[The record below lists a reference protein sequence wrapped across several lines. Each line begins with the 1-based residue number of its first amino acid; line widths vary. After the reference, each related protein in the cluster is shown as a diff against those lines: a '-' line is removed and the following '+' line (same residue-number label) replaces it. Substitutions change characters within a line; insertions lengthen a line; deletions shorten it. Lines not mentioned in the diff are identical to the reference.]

1 MKRPE
6 NDKWLDEAL
15 SETISSEKPG
25 TNFEEWKQKHPEAVE
40 MLTSRIDKGA
50 SASPSP
56 LSIRKIIMKS
66 PITKLAAAAVI
77 VVVVLGLFEF
87 IGTGSTS
94 GVVWAEVARKVE
106 ASQGL
111 IYRIRGTSSV
121 SLEGEDGP
129 DYSMHYLST
138 GQQRTDGYKNGHIIR
153 SFYRDFEARTGTA
166 VFHTVKR
173 FIREDL
179 HDDQGSQRQQD
190 MMNPKHL
197 VQTILSCEYR
207 KLGQK
212 TIEGVL
218 CEGLETTDPAFLG
231 PLREAFKRL
240 EVQLRLW
247 VNAET
252 EYPVLCERKFSGEAD
267 GEVMSSE
274 YVVDQFQWDV
284 ELDESIFEPN
294 IPADYESM

>member
-1 MKRPE
+1 MKPADNIEEVIKKDLNFTAGTELHDRM
-6 NDKWLDEAL
+6 LDDVLNAQEKSKKTKSAL
-15 SETISSEKPG
+15 ALP
-25 TNFEEWKQKHPEAVE
+25 N
-40 MLTSRIDKGA
+40 
-50 SASPSP
+50 
-56 LSIRKIIMKS
+56 IRRIIMKS
-66 PITKLAAAAVI
+66 SITKLAVAAAVI
-77 VVVVLGLFEF
+77 AVVVLGLVEF

-111 IYRIRGTSSV
+111 IYRIRGTNSV
-121 SLEGEDGP
+121 SLESEDGP
-129 DYSMHYLST
+129 DYSMHYLSAAHS
-138 GQQRTDGYKNGHIIR
+138 RTDGYKNGQIIR
-153 SFYRDFEARTGTA
+153 SFYRDFEARTGAA

-179 HDDQGSQRQQD
+179 GDNQGAQSHQD

-197 VQTILSCEYR
+197 VQTILSCEHR

-231 PLREAFKRL
+231 PVPEAINRL

-252 EYPVLCERKFSGEAD
+252 EYPVLCESKMSCEAD

-284 ELDESIFEPN
+284 ELDPKLFEPN
-294 IPADYESM
+294 IPAEYESM